1 MRLHG
6 GEELYVSGYEDDD
19 LDVWAARV
27 RTWAAGGTPDGAPLL
42 APPCPPEPGG
52 RDVYVYFDN
61 TMASRAPFDATALAR
76 RLGER

>member
-27 RTWAAGGTPDGAPLL
+27 RAWADGGTPEGARLL
-42 APPCPPEPGG
+42 APPDPPAPQG

-61 TMASRAPFDATALAR
+61 DVKARAPFDAMALAR
-76 RLGER
+76 RVP